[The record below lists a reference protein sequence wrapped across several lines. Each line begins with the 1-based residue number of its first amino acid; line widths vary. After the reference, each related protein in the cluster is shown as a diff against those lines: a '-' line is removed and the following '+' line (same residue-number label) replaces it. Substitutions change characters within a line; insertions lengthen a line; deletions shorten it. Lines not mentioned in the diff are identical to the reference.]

1 MKDQKEVKD
10 DHSKQQKDDHSKD
23 HKNDHSKDHKDDNSK
38 DHKNDHSKEHS
49 KDSVSTPDK
58 GNWSEQKAKLKA
70 KYPTLTEAD
79 FVFAEGKKD
88 EMLAKLQAKLGKTKE
103 ELTKIIATL

>member
-1 MKDQKEVKD
+1 MKDLKEVKD

-23 HKNDHSKDHKDDNSK
+23 HKNDHSKDHKNDNSK
-38 DHKNDHSKEHS
+38 EYSKEHS

-58 GNWSEQKAKLKA
+58 GNWSEQKAKLKV
-70 KYPTLTEAD
+70 KYPTLTDTD

-88 EMLAKLQAKLGKTKE
+88 EMLAKLQVKLGKTKE
-103 ELTKIIATL
+103 ELTEIIAKL